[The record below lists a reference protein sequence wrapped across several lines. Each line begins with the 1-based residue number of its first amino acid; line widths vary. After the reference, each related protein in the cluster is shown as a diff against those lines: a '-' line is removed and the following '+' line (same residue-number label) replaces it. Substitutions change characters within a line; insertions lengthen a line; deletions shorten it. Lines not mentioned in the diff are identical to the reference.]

1 MPTLLLRMRAP
12 MMSWGDHS
20 RFTIRDTRREPT
32 KSAVIGLLCAALGRP
47 RWEPVH
53 DLAALKMGVRINQEG
68 IVQCDYHT
76 VMDSIKSSGGRGD
89 TVLSDRYYVA
99 DADYLVG
106 LEGDRALLETLDNAL
121 QNPVWQL
128 YFGRKSFVPS
138 LPVRAGIVD
147 SPLKK
152 ALENYKLND
161 SQPTK
166 RRLPKSI
173 RYVLEVSDSLDVR
186 QDVPLDWQKRSF
198 GSRCVITTIVNL
210 EDEGLYRAMQEVQ
223 DETPMSLNAA
233 LQILEKDEG

>member
-53 DLAALKMGVRINQEG
+53 DLAALTMGVRVNKEG

-76 VMDSIKSSGGRGD
+76 IMDSIKSSGGKGD

-106 LEGDRALLETLDNAL
+106 LEGEATQLDELDKAI
-121 QNPVWQL
+121 QTPCWQL

-138 LPVRAGIVD
+138 RPIHIGIVD
-147 SPLKK
+147 LPLQE
-152 ALENYKLND
+152 ALKQQFFD
-161 SQPTK
+161 VKHSKRQPIK
-166 RRLPKSI
+166 PL
-173 RYVLEVSDSLDVR
+173 RYVLEVLDSLDVR
-186 QDVPLDWQKRSF
+186 QDVPLDWQKRLF
-198 GSRCVITTIVNL
+198 GSRCVETVFH
-210 EDEGLYRAMQEVQ
+210 EVPEACISQ
-223 DETPMSLNAA
+223 N
-233 LQILEKDEG
+233 